1 MFSPLIAVKLLTLQG
16 FISFYILSGMKSL
29 QTIYKYIK
37 KYPGLIVSY
46 FGFNILSAIFGVLS
60 LGLLSPFLMIIFK
73 QGDILKTGA
82 GGSMSSRFNPIS
94 YFKEWLSELI
104 DKPGGNVKALVII
117 CLVVF
122 VAILLK
128 NIFAYLSMYFLNP
141 IRNRILNDMRSSMY
155 AKILQL
161 PIGYFTEQRKGD
173 IMSKLSND
181 LGDVEGSTVSVLESL
196 FREPVTILFFL
207 VYLVILSPQLTL
219 FLVIFLPI
227 AGFILGRIGRS
238 LKKENKTVLQQYG
251 ILFSTIE
258 ETLGGVRIIKAFNAE
273 KKIQRKFENENE
285 AMFHMKNK
293 ANRRRDLAS
302 PVSEALGV
310 TAVLCVLWYGGR
322 LVLSGDSS
330 FTLNAGDFLAYI
342 AIFTQLIQPLKAL
355 SSASYN
361 IQKGAASIER
371 IENLINENVSI
382 TELPDAKELQAFE
395 HSIELKNVSFGY
407 EDNMVLRNINLTIGK
422 GKTIALVGSSGAG
435 KSTLAD
441 LIPRFIDASEGEV
454 LIDGVNIKNYTL
466 KSIRNQMG
474 IVTQEAILFNDTIA
488 SNISLGKED
497 ATKDEIMQAAK
508 IANAADFID
517 NKDEGY
523 DTNIGDRGLKLSGG
537 ERQRMTIA
545 RAVLKNPPILIL
557 DEATSSLDTE
567 SERLVQDAINNL
579 MSNRTSI
586 VIAHRLSTIRH
597 ADEIIV
603 LQKGEIVERGTHDAL
618 VSQNGFYKKLVDMQE
633 VK

>member
-1 MFSPLIAVKLLTLQG
+1 ML
-16 FISFYILSGMKSL
+16 
-29 QTIYKYIK
+29 
-37 KYPGLIVSY
+37 
-46 FGFNILSAIFGVLS
+46 
-60 LGLLSPFLMIIFK
+60 IFK
-73 QGDILKTGA
+73 QGDAFKAVSGNGFFARI
-82 GGSMSSRFNPIS
+82 NPIN
-94 YFKEWLSELI
+94 YFKEWLYELI
-104 DKPGGNVKALVII
+104 NEPGGNVKALMLI
-117 CLVVF
+117 CGVVF
-122 VAILLK
+122 CAVMLK

-141 IRNRILNDMRSSMY
+141 IRNRILNDMRSNMY
-155 AKILQL
+155 SKILQL
-161 PIGYFTEQRKGD
+161 PIGYFSEQRKGD

-196 FREPVTILFFL
+196 FREPITIILFF
-207 VYLVILSPQLTL
+207 VYMVILSPQLTL

-238 LKKENKTVLQQYG
+238 LKKENKKVLQQFG
-251 ILFSTIE
+251 VVFSTIE
-258 ETLGGVRIIKAFNAE
+258 ETLGGIRIIKAFNAE
-273 KKIQRKFENENE
+273 KKIQKKFEQENE
-285 AMFHMKNK
+285 AMFHLKNA

-310 TAVLCVLWYGGR
+310 TAVLCILWYGGR
-322 LVLSGDSS
+322 LVLSGDVS

-355 SSASYN
+355 SNASYN

-371 IENLINENVSI
+371 IESLVNETISI
-382 TELPDAKELQAFE
+382 QELPDAKELKSFSHA
-395 HSIELKNVSFGY
+395 IELKNVSFGY
-407 EDNMVLRNINLTIGK
+407 DDTVILKNISLKIEK

-441 LIPRFIDASEGEV
+441 LVPRFIDPMGGEV
-454 LIDGVNIKNYTL
+454 LIDGINIKEYTL
-466 KSIRNQMG
+466 HSIRNQMG

-488 SNISLGKED
+488 NNIALGLEH
-497 ATKDEIMQAAK
+497 AGQNEIEAAAK
-508 IANAADFID
+508 IANAHDFIIQ
-517 NKDEGY
+517 KEEGY
-523 DTNIGDRGLKLSGG
+523 STNIGDRGSKLSGG

-603 LQKGEIVERGTHDAL
+603 LQKGEIVERGTHDSLIA
-618 VSQNGFYKKLVDMQE
+618 QNGFYKRLVDMQE

>member
-1 MFSPLIAVKLLTLQG
+1 ML
-16 FISFYILSGMKSL
+16 
-29 QTIYKYIK
+29 
-37 KYPGLIVSY
+37 
-46 FGFNILSAIFGVLS
+46 
-60 LGLLSPFLMIIFK
+60 IFK
-73 QGDILKTGA
+73 QGDAFKAISGTGSFS
-82 GGSMSSRFNPIS
+82 GMNPIN
-94 YFKEWLSELI
+94 YFKEWLYELI
-104 DKPGGNVKALVII
+104 NEPGGNIKALIVI
-117 CLVVF
+117 CFVVF
-122 VAILLK
+122 GAILLK
-128 NIFAYLSMYFLNP
+128 NLFAYLSMYFLNP

-155 AKILQL
+155 SKILQL
-161 PIGYFTEQRKGD
+161 PIGFFSEQRKGD

-181 LGDVEGSTVSVLESL
+181 LADVEGSTVGVLESL
-196 FREPVTILFFL
+196 FREPITIILFF
-207 VYLVILSPQLTL
+207 VYMVILSPQLTL

-238 LKKENKTVLQQYG
+238 LKKDNKKVLQQFG
-251 ILFSTIE
+251 VLFSTIE
-258 ETLGGVRIIKAFNAE
+258 ETLGGIRIIKAFNAE
-273 KKIQRKFENENE
+273 KKIQRKFEQENE
-285 AMFHMKNK
+285 AMFHLKNR

-310 TAVLCVLWYGGR
+310 TAVLCILWYGGR
-322 LVLSGDSS
+322 LVLSGDPS

-342 AIFTQLIQPLKAL
+342 AIFTQLIQPLKSL
-355 SSASYN
+355 STASYN

-371 IENLINENVSI
+371 IENLINENVGI
-382 TELPDAKELQAFE
+382 KEIPDAQELKTFSQ
-395 HSIELKNVSFGY
+395 SIELRNVSFSY
-407 EDNMVLRNINLTIGK
+407 EDAVILKNINLTIEK
-422 GKTIALVGSSGAG
+422 GKMIALVGSSGAG

-441 LIPRFIDASEGEV
+441 LIPRFIDAGEGEV

-466 KSIRNQMG
+466 HSIRNQMG

-488 SNISLGKED
+488 NNIALAKDNAS
-497 ATKDEIMQAAK
+497 KDEIVNAAV
-508 IANAADFID
+508 IANAANFIET
-517 NKDEGY
+517 KEEGY
-523 DTNIGDRGLKLSGG
+523 ETNIGDRGLKLSGG

-603 LQKGEIVERGTHDAL
+603 LQKGEIVERGTHDSL
-618 VSQNGFYKKLVDMQE
+618 IVQNGFYKKLVDMQE

>member
-1 MFSPLIAVKLLTLQG
+1 ML
-16 FISFYILSGMKSL
+16 
-29 QTIYKYIK
+29 
-37 KYPGLIVSY
+37 
-46 FGFNILSAIFGVLS
+46 
-60 LGLLSPFLMIIFK
+60 IFK
-73 QGDILKTGA
+73 QGDILKQATGT
-82 GGSMSSRFNPIS
+82 GFFSRINPVN
-94 YFKEWLSELI
+94 YFKEWLSGLI
-104 DKPGGNVKALVII
+104 AQPGGNIKALMVI
-117 CLVVF
+117 CGVVF
-122 VAILLK
+122 TAVLLK
-128 NIFAYLSMYFLNP
+128 NVCAYLSMYFLNP
-141 IRNRILNDMRSSMY
+141 IRNRILNDMRSNMY
-155 AKILQL
+155 SKILQL
-161 PIGYFTEQRKGD
+161 PIGFFSEQRKGD

-181 LGDVEGSTVSVLESL
+181 LGDVEASTVSVLESV
-196 FREPVTILFFL
+196 FREPITILLFFI
-207 VYLVILSPQLTL
+207 YMVILSPQLTL
-219 FLVIFLPI
+219 FLAIFLPV

-238 LKKENKTVLQQYG
+238 LKKENKSVLHQFG
-251 ILFSTIE
+251 VLFSTIE
-258 ETLGGVRIIKAFNAE
+258 ETLGGIRIIKAFNAE
-273 KKIQRKFENENE
+273 KKIQKKFEEQNE
-285 AMFHMKNK
+285 AMYHLKNK

-310 TAVLCVLWYGGR
+310 TAVLCILWYGGR
-322 LVLSGDSS
+322 LVLSGDPG

-371 IENLINENVSI
+371 IEGLINENVGI
-382 TELPDAKELQAFE
+382 KELPNAQELKTFSD
-395 HSIELKNVSFGY
+395 SIELRNVGFSY
-407 EDNMVLRNINLTIGK
+407 EDKPILKNINLTIGK

-441 LIPRFIDASEGEV
+441 LIPRFIDAAEGEV

-466 KSIRNQMG
+466 HSIRNQMG

-488 SNISLGKED
+488 NNIALAKDNAS
-497 ATKDEIMQAAK
+497 KDEIIHAAT
-508 IANAADFID
+508 IANAANFISTKE
-517 NKDEGY
+517 NGY
-523 DTNIGDRGLKLSGG
+523 ETNIGDRGLKLSGG

-603 LQKGEIVERGTHDAL
+603 LQKGEIVERGTHDSL
-618 VSQNGFYKKLVDMQE
+618 INQNGFYKRLVDMQE

>member
-1 MFSPLIAVKLLTLQG
+1 MLI
-16 FISFYILSGMKSL
+16 
-29 QTIYKYIK
+29 
-37 KYPGLIVSY
+37 SY
-46 FGFNILSAIFGVLS
+46 FGFNILSAIFGVIS
-60 LGLLSPFLMIIFK
+60 LGLLSPFLMLIFK
-73 QGDILKTGA
+73 QGDVFKSASNTGF
-82 GGSMSSRFNPIS
+82 FNSINPVN
-94 YFKEWLSELI
+94 YFKEWLYQIINE
-104 DKPGGNVKALVII
+104 PGGNVKALVII

-122 VAILLK
+122 VSILLK
-128 NIFAYLSMYFLNP
+128 NFFAYMSMYFLNP
-141 IRNRILNDMRSSMY
+141 IRNRILNDMRSNMY
-155 AKILQL
+155 SKILQL
-161 PIGYFTEQRKGD
+161 PIGYFSEQRKGD

-181 LGDVEGSTVSVLESL
+181 LGDVEGSTVSVLESM
-196 FREPVTILFFL
+196 FREPITIILFFA
-207 VYLVILSPQLTL
+207 YMVILSPQLTL
-219 FLVIFLPI
+219 FLVIFLPV

-238 LKKENKTVLQQYG
+238 LKKQNKQVLEQYG

-258 ETLGGVRIIKAFNAE
+258 ETLGGIRIIKAFNAE
-273 KKIQRKFENENE
+273 KKIQRKFEDENE
-285 AMFHMKNK
+285 TMYNMKNR

-310 TAVLCVLWYGGR
+310 TAVLCILWYGGR
-322 LVLSGDSS
+322 LVLSGDPS

-342 AIFTQLIQPLKAL
+342 AIFTQLIQPLKSL

-371 IENLINENVSI
+371 IENLINENVDI
-382 TELPDAKELQAFE
+382 KELPNAKELKEFSD
-395 HSIELKNVSFGY
+395 SIELKNVGFRY
-407 EDNMVLRNINLTIGK
+407 DDAVILKNINLTIKK
-422 GKTIALVGSSGAG
+422 GKTVALVGSSGAG

-441 LIPRFIDASEGEV
+441 LIPRFIDAGEGEV

-466 KSIRNQMG
+466 HSIRNQMG

-488 SNISLGKED
+488 GNIALAKD
-497 ATKDEIMQAAK
+497 NATEEEIKNAAK
-508 IANAADFID
+508 IANAANFID
-517 NKDEGY
+517 KKEEGY
-523 DTNIGDRGLKLSGG
+523 QTNIGDRGMKLSGG

-579 MSNRTSI
+579 MNNRTSI

-603 LQKGEIVERGTHDAL
+603 LQKGEIVERGTHDSLIA
-618 VSQNGFYKKLVDMQE
+618 QNGFYKRLVDMQE

>member
-1 MFSPLIAVKLLTLQG
+1 
-16 FISFYILSGMKSL
+16 MKSL
-29 QTIYKYIK
+29 RTIFKYIK
-37 KYPGLIVSY
+37 NYPRLVISY

-60 LGLLSPFLMIIFK
+60 LGLLSPFLMLIFK
-73 QGDILKTGA
+73 QGDAFKAAGTGF
-82 GGSMSSRFNPIS
+82 FNNINPVNH
-94 YFKEWLSELI
+94 FKEWLYKVIAE
-104 DKPGGNVKALVII
+104 PGGNIKALIVI

-122 VAILLK
+122 TAIILK
-128 NIFAYLSMYFLNP
+128 NVFAYLSMYFLNP

-161 PIGYFTEQRKGD
+161 PIGYFNEQRKGD

-181 LGDVEGSTVSVLESL
+181 LGDVEGSTVSVLESV
-196 FREPVTILFFL
+196 FREPITILLFFI
-207 VYLVILSPQLTL
+207 YMVILSPQLTL
-219 FLVIFLPI
+219 FLVIFLPV

-238 LKKENKTVLQQYG
+238 LKKENKSVLQQFG

-258 ETLGGVRIIKAFNAE
+258 ETLGGIRIIKAFNAE
-273 KKIQRKFENENE
+273 KKIQEKFEQQNET
-285 AMFHMKNK
+285 MYHLKNK

-310 TAVLCVLWYGGR
+310 TAVLCILWYGGR
-322 LVLSGDSS
+322 LVLSGDAS

-342 AIFTQLIQPLKAL
+342 AIFTQLIQPLKSL

-371 IENLINENVSI
+371 IENLINEHVGI
-382 TELPDAKELQAFE
+382 KELPDAKELKEFSN
-395 HSIELKNVSFGY
+395 SIELKNVSFSY
-407 EDNMVLRNINLTIGK
+407 EDNVVLKNINLKIEK

-466 KSIRNQMG
+466 HSIRNQMG

-488 SNISLGKED
+488 NNIALAKDD
-497 ATKDEIMQAAK
+497 AAEEEIIHAAK
-508 IANAADFID
+508 IANAANFIETKED
-517 NKDEGY
+517 GY
-523 DTNIGDRGLKLSGG
+523 ETNIGDRGLKLSGG

-579 MSNRTSI
+579 MTNRTSI

-597 ADEIIV
+597 ANEIIV
-603 LQKGEIVERGTHDAL
+603 LQKGEIVERGTHDSL
-618 VSQNGFYKKLVDMQE
+618 INQNGFYKRLVDMQE

>member
-1 MFSPLIAVKLLTLQG
+1 ML
-16 FISFYILSGMKSL
+16 
-29 QTIYKYIK
+29 
-37 KYPGLIVSY
+37 
-46 FGFNILSAIFGVLS
+46 
-60 LGLLSPFLMIIFK
+60 IFK
-73 QGDILKTGA
+73 QGDVLKTVSGT
-82 GGSMSSRFNPIS
+82 GFFNRINPIN
-94 YFKEWLSELI
+94 YLKETLGKMIAE
-104 DKPGGNVKALVII
+104 PGGDIRALIII

-122 VAILLK
+122 ASVMLK
-128 NIFAYLSMYFLNP
+128 NIFAYMSMYFLNP
-141 IRNRILNDMRSSMY
+141 IRNRILNDMRSNMY

-161 PIGYFTEQRKGD
+161 PIGYFNEQRKGD

-181 LGDVEGSTVSVLESL
+181 LGDVEGSTVSVLESV
-196 FREPVTILFFL
+196 FREPITIILFF
-207 VYLVILSPQLTL
+207 VYMVILSPQLTL

-238 LKKENKTVLQQYG
+238 LKKENKSVLQQFG

-258 ETLGGVRIIKAFNAE
+258 ETLGGIRIIKAFNAE
-273 KKIQRKFENENE
+273 KKIQKKFEQQNE
-285 AMFHMKNK
+285 AMYNLKNK

-310 TAVLCVLWYGGR
+310 TAVLCILWYGGR
-322 LVLSGDSS
+322 LVLSGDAS

-342 AIFTQLIQPLKAL
+342 AIFTQLIQPLKSL

-371 IENLINENVSI
+371 IENLINENVGI
-382 TELPDAKELQAFE
+382 KELPGAKELKEFT
-395 HSIELKNVSFGY
+395 HSIELRNVGFSY
-407 EDNMVLRNINLTIGK
+407 EDNVVLKNINLTIEK

-441 LIPRFIDASEGEV
+441 LIPRFIDAGEGEV
-454 LIDGVNIKNYTL
+454 LIDGINIKNYTL
-466 KSIRNQMG
+466 HSIRNQMG
-474 IVTQEAILFNDTIA
+474 IVTQEAILFNDSIA
-488 SNISLGKED
+488 NNIALAKDNASKE
-497 ATKDEIMQAAK
+497 EIMHAAK
-508 IANAADFID
+508 IANAANFIEA
-517 NKDEGY
+517 KEEGY
-523 DTNIGDRGLKLSGG
+523 ETNIGDRGLKLSGG

-579 MSNRTSI
+579 MNNRTSI

-597 ADEIIV
+597 ANEIIV
-603 LQKGEIVERGTHDAL
+603 LQKGEIVERGTHDSL
-618 VSQNGFYKKLVDMQE
+618 INQNGFYKRLVDMQE